1 MRSHLQ
7 FFPDLGKTAINLKLW
22 ELIKALPSLASLLE
36 SWRCYFTISMNKR
49 EAAEFLGIG
58 VRSLERYMSQNRI
71 AYTRVRGKTGEV
83 VIFEDSELQRFKD
96 ELYQP
101 THDGAVEVRQV
112 SPQNSS
118 QMVTNSQIM
127 ADVGESLLNISE
139 GIDALLEAVKE
150 LAVKIPVE
158 NKPLLTLAE
167 ARQLS
172 GLSRQYLLQA
182 IKEKRLKGQMVGRAW
197 RVKRRDLECFVAS
210 LF

>member
-1 MRSHLQ
+1 
-7 FFPDLGKTAINLKLW
+7 
-22 ELIKALPSLASLLE
+22 
-36 SWRCYFTISMNKR
+36 MNKAS
-49 EAAEFLGIG
+49 AADFLGIG
-58 VRSLERYMSQNRI
+58 VRSLERYMFQNRI
-71 AYTRVRGKTGEV
+71 AYTRQRGKTGEV
-83 VIFEDSELQRFKD
+83 VVFEDSELQRFKE

-101 THDGAVEVRQV
+101 TNDGAVEVRQV

-118 QMVTNSQIM
+118 QMVASSQIM
-127 ADVGESLLNISE
+127 AEIGESLLNISE

-158 NKPLLTLAE
+158 TKPLLTLAE

-182 IKEKRLKGQMVGRAW
+182 IKEKRLNGQKIGKAW
-197 RVKRRDLECFVAS
+197 RVKRRDLERFVAS